1 MIFGVFIAKSFV
13 VRFFLHTFAV
23 LMCAREHFYRV
34 THTHKGQNYLL
45 TFNERLY
52 RKTYFHYGAEQNCS
66 EREFRLEC
74 VRE

>member
-1 MIFGVFIAKSFV
+1 MNKKRWWCIGDSKKIF
-13 VRFFLHTFAV
+13 TFAG
-23 LMCAREHFYRV
+23 LLCAGAWWACTF
-34 THTHKGQNYLL
+34 LL

>member
-1 MIFGVFIAKSFV
+1 MLRSKKIT
-13 VRFFLHTFAV
+13 TFAG
-23 LMCAREHFYRV
+23 LLARM
-34 THTHKGQNYLL
+34 HTRCGAKLIDLL

-52 RKTYFHYGAEQNCS
+52 RKNYFHYGAEQNCS